1 MIFLSRKWVIR
12 MNSFFIILFHT
23 FLNKLKSKSFIIT
36 TLLTVVIVLGLTNIQ
51 NIIALFDKNGGETS
65 VIVLDETGELYEPF
79 KQQMEAIN
87 PDIEIVEHELF
98 FDGEIIAEAT
108 VKHGA
113 NDGMLLLRF
122 NAEQLPEA
130 TYKAMSIADSALYTD
145 LQTGLQQLKTLLAAS
160 KINLTPDQLQK
171 LYEPVSFEKIA
182 LEKNAKT
189 EEELNQARGLVYVL
203 LFIIYFAVIMY
214 ANMIA
219 MEVATEKSSRVMEIL
234 ISSVSPIKQ
243 MFAKILGIGL
253 LSLTQ
258 LAVFLIVG
266 YYSLTS
272 NMESL
277 KEGFLGVYGFSDV
290 PLATIAY
297 AVIFFILGYFLY
309 ATLAA
314 FLGSLVS
321 RIEDV
326 QQMITPMSLLVVAG
340 FMIAMFGL
348 TKPDAPFI
356 VITSYIPFFTP
367 MIMFLR
373 VGMLSIP
380 TWEAVLGI
388 AILTATIAL
397 LAIFGAKVYR
407 GGVLM
412 YGQSN
417 SFKDI
422 KKALQITKKE

>member
-1 MIFLSRKWVIR
+1 
-12 MNSFFIILFHT
+12 MNKFWIIMFHT
-23 FLNKLKSKSFIIT
+23 YINKFKTKSFLIT
-36 TLLTVVIVLGLTNIQ
+36 TILTILITLALTNMN
-51 NIIALFDKNGGETS
+51 NIINLFDKKGGKAE
-65 VIVLDETGELYEPF
+65 VIVLDESGQLFQPLK
-79 KQQMEAIN
+79 KQVAAIN
-87 PDIEIVEHELF
+87 KD
-98 FDGEIIAEAT
+98 
-108 VKHGA
+108 
-113 NDGMLLLRF
+113 LLLNLF
-122 NAEQLPEA
+122 EGSEKDAEKAVEKGDYKGLILLTVNEEKLPAA
-130 TYKAMSIADSALYTD
+130 TYKAMSIADSAVYAD
-145 LQTGLQQLKTLLAAS
+145 IQTGLQQLKTMLAAS
-160 KINLTPDQLQK
+160 QINLTPAQLQK
-171 LYEPVSFEKIA
+171 LYDPVSFEKIA

-203 LFIIYFAVIMY
+203 LFIIYFAVVMY

-258 LAVFLIVG
+258 LALLLLVG
-266 YYSLTS
+266 YFSIKQ
-272 NMESL
+272 NMDSL
-277 KEGFLGVYGFSDV
+277 KGGFFDAFGFGNIPVS
-290 PLATIAY
+290 TIVY
-297 AVIFFILGYFLY
+297 AVIFFILGYFLF

-326 QQMITPMSLLVVAG
+326 QQMITPMTMVVVAG

-348 TKPDAPFI
+348 NKPESPFI
-356 VITSYIPFFTP
+356 TVTSFIPFFTP

-380 TWEAVLGI
+380 IWEALVGI
-388 AILTATIAL
+388 AILVATIVVF
-397 LAIFGAKVYR
+397 AIFGARVYK

-412 YGQSN
+412 YGKSN

-422 KKALQITKKE
+422 KKALQLTKNE

>member
-1 MIFLSRKWVIR
+1 
-12 MNSFFIILFHT
+12 MNNFWIILFHT
-23 FLNKLKSKSFIIT
+23 YLSKLKTKSFIVT
-36 TLLTVVIVLGLTNIQ
+36 TILTVVITLGLTNM
-51 NIIALFDKNGGETS
+51 NKIIDAFDKTGGKEK
-65 VIVLDETGELYEPF
+65 VAVLDETGQLYEPL
-79 KQQMEAIN
+79 KEQI
-87 PDIEIVEHELF
+87 
-98 FDGEIIAEAT
+98 AT
-108 VKHGA
+108 VNKDIVLVKYKGSEQEA
-113 NDGMLLLRF
+113 EKDVKDEKYRGMVEIRYNEDL
-122 NAEQLPEA
+122 LPEA
-130 TYKAMSIADSALYTD
+130 TYKAMSVADSALYTEI
-145 LQTGLQQLKTLLAAS
+145 QSGLQQLKTMIAAS
-160 KINLTPDQLQK
+160 KINLTADQLQK
-171 LYEPVSFEKIA
+171 LYDPVSFDKIA

-214 ANMIA
+214 ASMIA

-258 LAVFLIVG
+258 LAVLLSVG
-266 YYSLTS
+266 YYSIKKNLS
-272 NMESL
+272 SL
-277 KEGFLGVYGFSDV
+277 EGGFFDAFGFGNIPFS
-290 PLATIAY
+290 TIAY

-326 QQMITPMSLLVVAG
+326 QQMITPMTLLVVAG

-348 TKPDAPFI
+348 GQPDAPFI
-356 VITSYIPFFTP
+356 TVTSYIPFFTP

-373 VGMLSIP
+373 VGMLTLP
-380 TWEAVLGI
+380 AWEAIAGI
-388 AILTATIAL
+388 SILLATIIV
-397 LAIFGAKVYR
+397 LAIFGARVYK

-412 YGQSN
+412 YGKSN

-422 KKALQITKKE
+422 KKALQLTKKE

>member
-1 MIFLSRKWVIR
+1 
-12 MNSFFIILFHT
+12 MNKFWIILFHT
-23 FLNKLKSKSFIIT
+23 YFSKLKTKSFLIT
-36 TLLTVVIVLGLTNIQ
+36 TLLTVVITLGLTNMSS
-51 NIIALFDKNGGETS
+51 IIEVFDKGSDKEK
-65 VIVLDETGELYEPF
+65 VAVLDETGQLYAPLKEQMNVLNKNLELTEF
-79 KQQMEAIN
+79 NGTEKEA
-87 PDIEIVEHELF
+87 EKAVEEGKYTGVVELRY
-98 FDGEIIAEAT
+98 DQ
-108 VKHGA
+108 
-113 NDGMLLLRF
+113 D
-122 NAEQLPEA
+122 QLPEA
-130 TYKAMSIADSALYTD
+130 TYKAMSVADSTLSTD
-145 LQTGLQQLKTLLAAS
+145 LQTGLQQMKTALAAS
-160 KINLTPDQLQK
+160 KINLTQEQLQQ
-171 LYEPVSFEKIA
+171 LYEPVSFEKTA
-182 LEKNAKT
+182 LEENAKT

-258 LAVFLIVG
+258 LAVLLSVG
-266 YYSLTS
+266 YFSIKRNLSSLEGGFFDAFGFGNTS
-272 NMESL
+272 LS
-277 KEGFLGVYGFSDV
+277 
-290 PLATIAY
+290 TIAY

-326 QQMITPMSLLVVAG
+326 QQMITPMTLLVVAG

-348 TKPDAPFI
+348 GKPDSPFI

-373 VGMLSIP
+373 VGMLNIP
-380 TWEAVLGI
+380 VWEAALGI
-388 AILTATIAL
+388 AVLVGTIAF
-397 LAIFGAKVYR
+397 LAVFGARVYR

-412 YGQSN
+412 YGKSN

-422 KKALQITKKE
+422 KKALQLTKKE

>member
-1 MIFLSRKWVIR
+1 
-12 MNSFFIILFHT
+12 MNSFWIILFHT
-23 FLNKLKSKSFIIT
+23 YLNKLKSKSFIIT
-36 TLLTVVIVLGLTNIQ
+36 TIITVVIVLALTNI
-51 NIIALFDKNGGETS
+51 NTIIGLFDKNGEKDQ
-65 VIVLDETGELYEPF
+65 VAVLDETHQLYEPF
-79 KQQMEAIN
+79 KQQVNTINKDIKLTLYKGNEKEAEKAVEKG
-87 PDIEIVEHELF
+87 DIK
-98 FDGEIIAEAT
+98 GIIQ
-108 VKHGA
+108 
-113 NDGMLLLRF
+113 LRF
-122 NAEQLPEA
+122 NKEKLPEA
-130 TYKAMSIADSALYTD
+130 TYKAMSIADSALHTD
-145 LQTGLQQLKTLLAAS
+145 LQTSLQQVKTMLAAS
-160 KINLTPDQLQK
+160 QIHLEPAQLKK
-171 LYEPVSFEKIA
+171 LYEPVSFEKFA

-258 LAVFLIVG
+258 LAAFLLVG
-266 YYSLTS
+266 YFSLTR

-277 KEGFLGVYGFSDV
+277 KEGFFGVYGFGDI
-290 PLATIAY
+290 PLATIVY

-326 QQMITPMSLLVVAG
+326 QQMITPMTMMVVAG

-348 TKPDAPFI
+348 GKPDAVFI
-356 VITSYIPFFTP
+356 TVTSYIPFFTP

-373 VGMLSIP
+373 VGMLTIP
-380 TWEAVLGI
+380 AWEALLGI
-388 AILTATIAL
+388 AILVATITV
-397 LAIFGAKVYR
+397 LAIFGARVYR

-412 YGQSN
+412 YGKSN

-422 KKALQITKKE
+422 KKALQLTKNE

>member
-1 MIFLSRKWVIR
+1 
-12 MNSFFIILFHT
+12 MNSFWIILFHT
-23 FLNKLKSKSFIIT
+23 YVNKLKTKSFLIT
-36 TLLTVVIVLGLTNIQ
+36 TLLTVMIVLVITNI
-51 NIIALFDKNGGETS
+51 NSIIDLFDKDSGREKVA
-65 VIVLDETGELYEPF
+65 VIDQSGQLFDPL
-79 KQQMEAIN
+79 KQQVKLVNKEIDLIIYEGSEAQAEKL
-87 PDIEIVEHELF
+87 IEK
-98 FDGEIIAEAT
+98 GEIAGVIQLRL
-108 VKHGA
+108 
-113 NDGMLLLRF
+113 ND
-122 NAEQLPEA
+122 QKLPEA
-130 TYKAMSIADSALYTD
+130 VFKAMSIADSSLYTD
-145 LQTGLQQLKTLLAAS
+145 LQTSLQQVKTMLAAS
-160 KINLTPDQLQK
+160 QIHLESAQLQK
-171 LYEPVSFEKIA
+171 LYEPVSFKKLA

-203 LFIIYFAVIMY
+203 LFVIYFAVIMY

-243 MFAKILGIGL
+243 MFAKIVGIGL

-258 LAVFLIVG
+258 LAVFLVVG
-266 YYSLTS
+266 YQSFTR
-272 NMESL
+272 NMDAL
-277 KEGFLGVYGFSDV
+277 KDGFFGVYGFGDI
-290 PLATIAY
+290 PFATITY

-326 QQMITPMSLLVVAG
+326 QQMITPMTLLVVAG

-348 TKPDAPFI
+348 GKPDAPFI
-356 VITSYIPFFTP
+356 TVTSYIPFFTP

-373 VGMLSIP
+373 VGMLTIP
-380 TWEAVLGI
+380 AWEAITGI
-388 AILTATIAL
+388 VILIVTITI
-397 LAIFGAKVYR
+397 LAIFGARVYR

-412 YGQSN
+412 YGKSN

-422 KKALQITKKE
+422 KKALQLTKNR

>member
-1 MIFLSRKWVIR
+1 
-12 MNSFFIILFHT
+12 MNNFWIILFHT
-23 FLNKLKSKSFIIT
+23 YLNKLKTKSFIIT
-36 TLLTVVIVLGLTNIQ
+36 TLLTVVIVLVLTNLTNI
-51 NIIALFDKNGGETS
+51 IDVFDKNNGKEN
-65 VIVLDETGELYEPF
+65 VAVLDETGQLFDPF
-79 KQQMEAIN
+79 KKQVSTINKDINLTLFQGSEAAAEKA
-87 PDIEIVEHELF
+87 IEKGTYQGIVLL
-98 FDGEIIAEAT
+98 GL
-108 VKHGA
+108 
-113 NDGMLLLRF
+113 ND
-122 NAEQLPEA
+122 EKLPLA
-130 TYKAMSIADSALYTD
+130 TYKAKSIADSSLYTD
-145 LQTGLQQLKTLLAAS
+145 LQTSLQQVKTMLAAS
-160 KINLTPDQLQK
+160 QIQLTPVQLEK
-171 LYEPVSFEKIA
+171 LYEPVSFKKIA

-203 LFIIYFAVIMY
+203 LFIIYFSVIMY

-243 MFAKILGIGL
+243 MFAKIIGIGL

-258 LAVFLIVG
+258 LAVFLSVG
-266 YYSLTS
+266 YFSLKQ

-277 KEGFLGVYGFSDV
+277 NEGFFGVYGFSDI
-290 PLATIAY
+290 PLGTIIY
-297 AVIFFILGYFLY
+297 AIVFFILGYFLY

-326 QQMITPMSLLVVAG
+326 QQMITPMTMLVVAG

-348 TKPDAPFI
+348 GKPDAPFI
-356 VITSYIPFFTP
+356 TVTSFIPFFTP

-373 VGMLSIP
+373 VGMLTIP
-380 TWEAVLGI
+380 VWEAMVGI
-388 AILTATIAL
+388 AILVATIVF
-397 LAIFGAKVYR
+397 LATFGARVYR

-422 KKALQITKKE
+422 KKALQLTKNE